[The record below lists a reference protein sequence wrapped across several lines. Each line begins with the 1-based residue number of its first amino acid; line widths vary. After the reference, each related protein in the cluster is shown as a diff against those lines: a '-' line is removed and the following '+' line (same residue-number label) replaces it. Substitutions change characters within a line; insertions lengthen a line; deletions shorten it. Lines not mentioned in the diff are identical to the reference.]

1 MFTRIGHRIHRW
13 PPAWSSRAH
22 GSAIANGDANTR
34 CTETYFVHANAR
46 VIAEKM
52 AMQAR
57 TLMVQGT
64 ASSVGKSLIVTALC
78 RLFRQTGLRVAPFK
92 SQNMAL
98 NSFVTP
104 DGAEIGRAQAV
115 QAEAAGIA
123 PSVEMNPILL
133 KPEGDTRSQVV
144 LMGRPTG
151 SFTFS
156 EYHLRKP
163 ELIHIIAE
171 CLARLRAAYDIV
183 VIEGAGSPAE
193 INLASHDIVNMHVA
207 ETAGAPV
214 ILVGDIDRG
223 GVFAQFVGTIDLLEA
238 AHRARVAAF
247 LINKF
252 RGDARLLKPGLDY
265 LEQRFAIP
273 VIGVV
278 PYIPRL
284 RIADEDSVALED
296 RRGRTAASLT
306 EIGIA
311 IIRLPHISNY
321 DDFLALEHEPGV
333 VVRFNESPLE
343 IKDADLV
350 VIPGSKST
358 VADLEWMRTS
368 GFAEAIISRAR
379 RREPIVGICGGCQML
394 GETIADPDGIESP
407 TRNTAGLNLLRISTS
422 FGREKRTA
430 QVRARVAMP
439 SLLSG
444 EAAIEG
450 ELNGY
455 EIHMGRIE
463 RRAGAAAP
471 FRIVAR
477 NGVTENMA
485 TDDALDGAINTDGTI
500 VGTMIHGIL
509 ENDEVRSALLRTLRQ
524 RKGIATPDGP
534 PIPTRE
540 AEYDR
545 LAAMVRANIDW
556 EMIELIAGLR

>member
-1 MFTRIGHRIHRW
+1 
-13 PPAWSSRAH
+13 
-22 GSAIANGDANTR
+22 
-34 CTETYFVHANAR
+34 
-46 VIAEKM
+46 
-52 AMQAR
+52 MQAR

-78 RLFRQTGLRVAPFK
+78 RLFRQAGLRVAPFK

-98 NSFVTP
+98 NSFVTSA
-104 DGAEIGRAQAV
+104 GAEIGRAQAV

-133 KPEGDTRSQVV
+133 KPESDMRSQVV
-144 LMGRPTG
+144 LMGRPAG

-156 EYHLRKP
+156 EYHRRKP
-163 ELIHIIAE
+163 ELIRTIADCLERLCAANDII
-171 CLARLRAAYDIV
+171 

-207 ETAGAPV
+207 EVADAPV

-238 AHRARVAAF
+238 THRARIAAF

-252 RGDARLLKPGLDY
+252 RGDATLLKPGLDY
-265 LEQRFAIP
+265 LEKRFAVP

-296 RRGRTAASLT
+296 RRGLPAASPAQI
-306 EIGIA
+306 EIA
-311 IIRLPHISNY
+311 IIRLPLISNY

-333 VVRFNESPLE
+333 VLRFAESLPE
-343 IKDADLV
+343 IAHADLV

-358 VADLEWMRTS
+358 VADLEWMRTN
-368 GFAEAIISRAR
+368 GFADAIIARSRR
-379 RREPIVGICGGCQML
+379 CEPIVGVCGGCQML
-394 GETIADPDGIESP
+394 GETITDPDAIESP
-407 TRNTAGLNLLRISTS
+407 TGKAVGLNLLPITTH

-439 SLLSG
+439 SLLSS
-444 EAAIEG
+444 ETAIEG
-450 ELNGY
+450 DISGY

-471 FRIVAR
+471 FRIIAR
-477 NGVTENMA
+477 NGVVNA
-485 TDDALDGAINTDGTI
+485 APDDGLDGAISANGAA
-500 VGTMIHGIL
+500 VGTMLHGIF
-509 ENDEVRSALLRTLRQ
+509 ENDALRSALIRTLRQ
-524 RKGIATPDGP
+524 RKGIDAPEGP

-545 LAAMVRANIDW
+545 LAAAVRANINW
-556 EMIELIAGLR
+556 EMIERIAGLR

>member
-1 MFTRIGHRIHRW
+1 
-13 PPAWSSRAH
+13 
-22 GSAIANGDANTR
+22 
-34 CTETYFVHANAR
+34 
-46 VIAEKM
+46 
-52 AMQAR
+52 MQAR

-78 RLFRQTGLRVAPFK
+78 RLFWQAGLRVAPFK

-123 PSVEMNPILL
+123 ASVEMNPILL

-144 LMGRPTG
+144 LMGRPAG

-156 EYHLRKP
+156 EYHRRKP
-163 ELIHIIAE
+163 ELIRTIAD

-207 ETAGAPV
+207 EAASAPV

-238 AHRARVAAF
+238 PHRARIAAF

-252 RGDARLLKPGLDY
+252 RGDAALLKPGLDY
-265 LEQRFAIP
+265 LEKRFTIP
-273 VIGVV
+273 TIGVV

-284 RIADEDSVALED
+284 RIADEDSVALDD
-296 RRGRTAASLT
+296 RRGRPAASPMQIEL
-306 EIGIA
+306 A
-311 IIRLPHISNY
+311 VIRLPHISNY
-321 DDFLALEHEPGV
+321 DDFLPLEHESGV
-333 VVRFNESPLE
+333 VVRFAESPAE
-343 IKDADLV
+343 IAHADLV
-350 VIPGSKST
+350 VIPGSKCT
-358 VADLEWMRTS
+358 VADLEWIRTC
-368 GFAEAIISRAR
+368 GFADALIARSRR
-379 RREPIVGICGGCQML
+379 FEPIVGICGGCQML
-394 GETIADPDGIESP
+394 GETIADPDTIESP
-407 TRNTAGLNLLRISTS
+407 TRSVAGLNLLPISTH

-444 EAAIEG
+444 ETAGEGAIG
-450 ELNGY
+450 GY
-455 EIHMGRIE
+455 EIHMGKIE
-463 RRAGAAAP
+463 RHSGASAP
-471 FRIVAR
+471 FRVVAR
-477 NGVTENMA
+477 NAVTQNSV
-485 TDDALDGAINTDGTI
+485 TDDTLDGAISPDGTV
-500 VGTMIHGIL
+500 VGTMLHGIF
-509 ENDEVRSALLRTLRQ
+509 ENDVLRSHLIRTLQQ
-524 RKGIATPDGP
+524 RKRIDAPDGP
-534 PIPTRE
+534 PSPTRE

-545 LAAMVRANIDW
+545 LAAALRANIDW
-556 EMIELIAGLR
+556 EMIERVAGLR